1 MNEADEEFDRARQKS
16 QGRFRSAFEAIFEK
30 YGQIDEDD
38 DIINLETG
46 DFIVDN
52 GRVRNSRVIEL
63 GDLLRYSDQPS
74 SPLLDGSS
82 YPPSSPELL
91 SNNQIERKKEQSARN
106 GNHSDQDIKEVSQT
120 SDEESGSIDLDFAS
134 YINKYSTSS
143 GHASGAGPLWKRRR
157 KTESD
162 EEEEESIDY
171 DSSDSLAADQEAT
184 PIEMYF
190 TNSIEQYLEKLRQQM
205 SAPQPIRSHTQS
217 PTATTTTNTTASD
230 QQIHDDEGF
239 DNGGAI
245 ASRSYARTTRM
256 YEIPSSPRTM
266 TSRGSSDGAHTR
278 PFASSPA
285 SSVYFGEDAGI
296 SESSSISSTHSR
308 HSPHAMT
315 YSLPPGTSTAVG
327 QQQRTA
333 EYQDSMYFDTN
344 LHHSAAI
351 GYSSVE
357 YEGEEE
363 SEDPVSEEE
372 PIEAL
377 NKEEMK
383 QRFSALDVRATV
395 TALQQRITGLRL
407 QGIYDVN
414 SKTFLFKF
422 TKPDHKELVLVESG
436 IRLHTT
442 DYTRDKSITPS
453 SFCMKLRKHLRARRL
468 TAVRQIGMD
477 RVVDFEFAVAAGP
490 QNEGTY
496 HILCEFYA
504 SGNIILTDYRYQILA
519 LLRVVRLDGVEA
531 TYAVGKEYSLPG
543 AREIEP
549 ATKEE
554 MIEWLKKAGPK
565 DSLKRHLATFGAYGP
580 ALAEHAI
587 LRAKLSPTLRVA
599 TSVDLDLQSPQVAS
613 LVEAYNEAYEVV
625 QKLKTSVYPGY
636 ITFLESSASKEEEG
650 NDEEDDQV
658 YDDFGPWLFE
668 QFKSK
673 PYKEFPSFADA
684 ADVFFSNIE
693 AQKLKSKAHQQET
706 AAERKLQAIKDEHEG
721 RVSALEKAHRKT
733 EEQARRIEMNLE
745 FVDQAIMIIRQAVAA
760 GMDWK
765 ELEDL
770 VADQKTQGNP
780 VAERIV
786 RLNLS
791 ANQITL
797 ELDDPEE
804 YWDESE
810 SDNSTKEDEEEEEEE
825 EARKEFSGPMSV
837 DLDIFESAFSNAQR
851 YYNSRR
857 QAGIKHAKT
866 LAVSSQALQSAEQK
880 IRSDLKATKIT
891 ATVSQQRK
899 PLWFEKFSWFLSSDG
914 YLVIAGHDMQQNELL
929 VKRHLR
935 PGDAYVHA
943 DINGAASVIVKNKMA
958 ASAPE
963 AASGIDKKKQ
973 PSDSDENS
981 RGNADGS
988 SAESIPPSTLFQ
1000 AGVMSVCQSRA
1011 WDAKIVT
1018 SAWWV
1023 EAHQVSKTAPTGEY
1037 LTTGSFMIRGKKRF
1051 LPPAQLVYGFGFM
1064 FRLADDESIARH
1076 ANARQQRLNIM
1087 EENRRAAE
1095 GQSTFTRSDSHIS
1108 EPPLADDE
1116 SAGGDRQEAEEMDT
1130 NVEGAP
1136 NPSATK
1142 STDIDFGAVRR
1153 KYNLDEIDDA
1163 VEDAF
1168 EDTNDNNNGNA
1179 GDARPSDGRRH
1190 LSAKERRDQRKGKET
1205 NNKPAIDAADG
1216 GSGRQHGERV
1226 SKKEQR
1232 LLDAEEKHEK
1242 ANKQQQQNQQQQ
1254 KRGKKGK
1261 MKKMKDKYAEQDD
1274 EDRDLRMALLG
1285 SMGKSQDAEE
1295 QQKKQKKTQKKQ
1307 QQKTSRSTTPV
1318 GNLPG
1323 ATDSAAP
1330 VTATD
1335 HQPPPSI
1342 VDQLRALSTKED
1354 NASADVASIEAND
1367 DNDEDE
1373 EGAVDSAMIDQ
1384 LGVLDT
1390 LTSAPLAGDN
1400 LSFAI
1405 PVCAPYSAL
1414 SSYKYRVKLVTG
1426 AMKKGKACKMALGVA
1441 VSAAD
1446 DHIRSKGG
1454 PKAQGVG
1461 EDAKDAERRELETIL
1476 ATREKEL
1483 MKAVPEQEMISQML
1497 SKVKVT
1503 APNMES
1509 IRQKSK
1515 TAAKNKAKKKQQQK
1529 AKAEEE

>member
-1 MNEADEEFDRARQKS
+1 
-16 QGRFRSAFEAIFEK
+16 
-30 YGQIDEDD
+30 
-38 DIINLETG
+38 
-46 DFIVDN
+46 
-52 GRVRNSRVIEL
+52 
-63 GDLLRYSDQPS
+63 
-74 SPLLDGSS
+74 
-82 YPPSSPELL
+82 
-91 SNNQIERKKEQSARN
+91 
-106 GNHSDQDIKEVSQT
+106 
-120 SDEESGSIDLDFAS
+120 
-134 YINKYSTSS
+134 
-143 GHASGAGPLWKRRR
+143 
-157 KTESD
+157 
-162 EEEEESIDY
+162 
-171 DSSDSLAADQEAT
+171 
-184 PIEMYF
+184 
-190 TNSIEQYLEKLRQQM
+190 
-205 SAPQPIRSHTQS
+205 
-217 PTATTTTNTTASD
+217 
-230 QQIHDDEGF
+230 
-239 DNGGAI
+239 
-245 ASRSYARTTRM
+245 
-256 YEIPSSPRTM
+256 
-266 TSRGSSDGAHTR
+266 
-278 PFASSPA
+278 
-285 SSVYFGEDAGI
+285 
-296 SESSSISSTHSR
+296 
-308 HSPHAMT
+308 
-315 YSLPPGTSTAVG
+315 
-327 QQQRTA
+327 
-333 EYQDSMYFDTN
+333 
-344 LHHSAAI
+344 
-351 GYSSVE
+351 
-357 YEGEEE
+357 
-363 SEDPVSEEE
+363 
-372 PIEAL
+372 
-377 NKEEMK
+377 MK

-490 QNEGTY
+490 QDEGTY

-519 LLRVVRLDGVEA
+519 LLRVVRLDGAEA

-549 ATKEE
+549 VTKEE

-565 DSLKRHLATFGAYGP
+565 DNLKRHLATFGAYGP

-613 LVEAYNEAYEVV
+613 LVEAYNEAYQVV
-625 QKLKTSVYPGY
+625 QRLKTSVYPGY
-636 ITFLESSASKEEEG
+636 ITFLESSVGKEKEEGIGE
-650 NDEEDDQV
+650 EEDDQV

-693 AQKLKSKAHQQET
+693 AQKLKSKAHQQES

-791 ANQITL
+791 TNQITL

-804 YWDESE
+804 YWDKSE
-810 SDNSTKEDEEEEEEE
+810 SDSSAKEE
-825 EARKEFSGPMSV
+825 EARKEFGGPMSV

-958 ASAPE
+958 ATAPE
-963 AASGIDKKKQ
+963 AASGVDRKRQ
-973 PSDSDENS
+973 PSDSDETS
-981 RGNADGS
+981 RGNTDGS

-1023 EAHQVSKTAPTGEY
+1023 EASQVSKTAPTGEY

-1076 ANARQQRLNIM
+1076 VSARQQRLNIM

-1095 GQSTFTRSDSHIS
+1095 GQSTFTRSDSHVS
-1108 EPPLADDE
+1108 EPSLADDE
-1116 SAGGDRQEAEEMDT
+1116 SAGGDKQDTEEMKT
-1130 NVEGAP
+1130 SVEGSA
-1136 NPSATK
+1136 NKAATK
-1142 STDIDFGAVRR
+1142 GTDIDFGAVRR

-1168 EDTNDNNNGNA
+1168 EDTNSGNA
-1179 GDARPSDGRRH
+1179 GDARPSDNRRH

-1205 NNKPAIDAADG
+1205 NSQPATDAADNS
-1216 GSGRQHGERV
+1216 SGRQHGERV

-1242 ANKQQQQNQQQQ
+1242 ANKQQQNQQQQ

-1307 QQKTSRSTTPV
+1307 QQRAPRPTAPAE
-1318 GNLPG
+1318 NLPS

-1330 VTATD
+1330 AMVTD

-1342 VDQLRALSTKED
+1342 VHQLRALSTKED
-1354 NASADVASIEAND
+1354 NASTDAALVEAND

-1405 PVCAPYSAL
+1405 PVCAPYNAL

-1441 VSAAD
+1441 VAAAD
-1446 DHIRSKGG
+1446 DHIRSNGG
-1454 PKAQGVG
+1454 LKAQGVG

-1515 TAAKNKAKKKQQQK
+1515 VAAKNKAKKKQQQK

>member
-1 MNEADEEFDRARQKS
+1 
-16 QGRFRSAFEAIFEK
+16 
-30 YGQIDEDD
+30 
-38 DIINLETG
+38 
-46 DFIVDN
+46 
-52 GRVRNSRVIEL
+52 
-63 GDLLRYSDQPS
+63 
-74 SPLLDGSS
+74 
-82 YPPSSPELL
+82 
-91 SNNQIERKKEQSARN
+91 
-106 GNHSDQDIKEVSQT
+106 
-120 SDEESGSIDLDFAS
+120 
-134 YINKYSTSS
+134 
-143 GHASGAGPLWKRRR
+143 
-157 KTESD
+157 
-162 EEEEESIDY
+162 
-171 DSSDSLAADQEAT
+171 
-184 PIEMYF
+184 
-190 TNSIEQYLEKLRQQM
+190 
-205 SAPQPIRSHTQS
+205 
-217 PTATTTTNTTASD
+217 
-230 QQIHDDEGF
+230 
-239 DNGGAI
+239 
-245 ASRSYARTTRM
+245 
-256 YEIPSSPRTM
+256 
-266 TSRGSSDGAHTR
+266 
-278 PFASSPA
+278 
-285 SSVYFGEDAGI
+285 
-296 SESSSISSTHSR
+296 
-308 HSPHAMT
+308 
-315 YSLPPGTSTAVG
+315 
-327 QQQRTA
+327 
-333 EYQDSMYFDTN
+333 
-344 LHHSAAI
+344 
-351 GYSSVE
+351 
-357 YEGEEE
+357 
-363 SEDPVSEEE
+363 
-372 PIEAL
+372 
-377 NKEEMK
+377 MK

-490 QNEGTY
+490 QDEGTY

-519 LLRVVRLDGVEA
+519 LLRVVRLDGAEP

-549 ATKEE
+549 VTKEE
-554 MIEWLKKAGPK
+554 MVEWLKKAGPK
-565 DSLKRHLATFGAYGP
+565 DNLKRHLATFGAYGP

-613 LVEAYNEAYEVV
+613 LVEAYNEAYQVV

-636 ITFLESSASKEEEG
+636 ITFLESSVGKEKEEG
-650 NDEEDDQV
+650 IDGEEDDQV

-693 AQKLKSKAHQQET
+693 AQKLKSKAHQQES

-780 VAERIV
+780 VAVRIV

-791 ANQITL
+791 TNHITL

-810 SDNSTKEDEEEEEEE
+810 SDSSAKEEEE

-958 ASAPE
+958 ATAPE
-963 AASGIDKKKQ
+963 AASGVDRKRQ
-973 PSDSDENS
+973 PSDSDETS
-981 RGNADGS
+981 RGNTDGS

-1076 ANARQQRLNIM
+1076 VNARQQRLNIM

-1095 GQSTFTRSDSHIS
+1095 GQSAFTRSDSHVS
-1108 EPPLADDE
+1108 ESSIADDE
-1116 SAGGDRQEAEEMDT
+1116 SAGGDKQDTEEMKT
-1130 NVEGAP
+1130 SVEGSA
-1136 NPSATK
+1136 NKAATK
-1142 STDIDFGAVRR
+1142 GTDIDFGAVRR

-1163 VEDAF
+1163 MEDAF
-1168 EDTNDNNNGNA
+1168 EDTNSGNT
-1179 GDARPSDGRRH
+1179 GDARPSDNRRH

-1205 NNKPAIDAADG
+1205 NSQPATDAADDS
-1216 GSGRQHGERV
+1216 SGRKHGERV

-1242 ANKQQQQNQQQQ
+1242 ANKQQQNQQQQQ

-1307 QQKTSRSTTPV
+1307 QQKAPRPTAPA
-1318 GNLPG
+1318 GDLPG
-1323 ATDSAAP
+1323 ATDSLAP

-1354 NASADVASIEAND
+1354 SASADVAPVEAND
-1367 DNDEDE
+1367 DNDENE
-1373 EGAVDSAMIDQ
+1373 ECAVDGAMIDQ

-1405 PVCAPYSAL
+1405 PVCAPYNAL

-1441 VSAAD
+1441 VAAAD

-1454 PKAQGVG
+1454 LKAQGVG

-1476 ATREKEL
+1476 AAREKEL

-1515 TAAKNKAKKKQQQK
+1515 VAAKNKAKKKQQQK
-1529 AKAEEE
+1529 ANAEEE